1 MILVV
6 YFDVFIEDLKKR
18 LLEHDIAYEVVKYA
32 DLEHYTPP
40 ERIRHVIIAGSKK
53 RVLRSHDFPL
63 LDPFLAKD
71 VYIIG
76 ICFGFQWL
84 AYKSGGKVVE
94 GKQFKGRRPKPTNQ
108 NPKPLSRPSALGIYF
123 NHHDRVLDLP
133 DDWTVIQRIDDFI
146 NIAATKKWLGFQ
158 FHPEKDDEHFRHY
171 LLPFLLIEK

>member
-32 DLEHYTPP
+32 DLEHYKPA
-40 ERIRHVIIAGSKK
+40 ERIRHVIIAGSKQ
-53 RVLRSHDFPL
+53 RVLRRHDFPL
-63 LDPFLAKD
+63 IDPFLAKD
-71 VYIIG
+71 VY
-76 ICFGFQWL
+76 
-84 AYKSGGKVVE
+84 YKSGGKVVE

-108 NPKPLSRPSALGIYF
+108 NPKPLSRPSALGLYF

-133 DDWTVIQRIDDFI
+133 DDWTVIQRIGDFI

-171 LLPFLLIEK
+171 LLPFLRI

>member
-6 YFDVFIEDLKKR
+6 YFDVFKKDLEKQ
-18 LLEHDIAYEVVKYA
+18 LTEHSIAYQIVKYA
-32 DLEHYTPP
+32 DLEHYKPT

-94 GKQFKGRRPKPTNQ
+94 GKQFKGRRPTDEGLRSKT
-108 NPKPLSRPSALGIYF
+108 LGLYF

-171 LLPFLLIEK
+171 LLPFLRV

>member
-18 LLEHDIAYEVVKYA
+18 LLKHNIAYEVVKYA
-32 DLEHYTPP
+32 DLEHYKPP
-40 ERIRHVIIAGSKK
+40 TSIRHVIIAGSKQ

-71 VYIIG
+71 VYVIG

-94 GKQFKGRRPKPTNQ
+94 GKQFKGRRPTDEGLRSKT
-108 NPKPLSRPSALGIYF
+108 LGLYF

-133 DDWTVIQRIDDFI
+133 DDWTVIQRIGDFI
-146 NIAATKKWLGFQ
+146 NIAATKKWIGFQ

-171 LLPFLLIEK
+171 LLPFLRI